1 MTDTTT
7 TTTAATRIT
16 IEDVRAALA
25 DGDPHQTNAARI
37 RATLGRGSMETIQR
51 HLTTLRQQATAAAA
65 TAGADEVPSAPDALG
80 ALWLAAWSA
89 ARAQVLGRLDKIS
102 AERDAAA
109 GAAEALTADLAA
121 LAAELDTAAAAEQVA
136 RSTAEQAQRD
146 LAEALGLAESAAAAH
161 AAALAAAQAET
172 AAARAETDAVR
183 RDAAQAAALAD
194 AGRAAISAEIARL
207 TDQVAELKAAL
218 YRRAAEGKAAE

>member
-1 MTDTTT
+1 MTDT

-65 TAGADEVPSAPDALG
+65 ATAGADEVPSAPDALG

-89 ARAQVLGRLDKIS
+89 ARAQVLGRLDRVS

-136 RSTAEQAQRD
+136 RLTAEQAQRD
-146 LAEALGLAESAAAAH
+146 LVEALGLAESAAAAH

>member
-1 MTDTTT
+1 MTDT

-51 HLTTLRQQATAAAA
+51 HLTTLRQQATAAAAA

-136 RSTAEQAQRD
+136 RLTAEQAQRD
-146 LAEALGLAESAAAAH
+146 LVEALGLAESAAAAH

>member
-1 MTDTTT
+1 MTDT

-65 TAGADEVPSAPDALG
+65 ATAGADEVPSAPDALG

-89 ARAQVLGRLDKIS
+89 ARAHVLGRLDKIS

-136 RSTAEQAQRD
+136 RLTAEQAQRD
-146 LAEALGLAESAAAAH
+146 LVEALGLAESAAAAH

>member
-1 MTDTTT
+1 MTDT

-51 HLTTLRQQATAAAA
+51 HLTTLRQQATAAAAA